1 MPANFTEE
9 ERKEIKER
17 LIALGYDL
25 IREMGLKKMK
35 VSTIAERADIATGTF
50 YHFFASKEAY
60 VEALIEAQNEEWQK
74 KLALEPQNG
83 GKLTLEQAVRWF
95 RDSFRPENNIL
106 MELTFD
112 DWVWLKSHRTEDGMF
127 STLHDEREAKRYLA
141 YVDGIRP
148 DLDVRV
154 IINFFKT
161 IYSMAQNRAIEK
173 GITTQ
178 EEMNANAKKNKL
190 VGILMMVV
198 FSVFITCVVNRQFT
212 FLDGFLQSYIFFNAF
227 SLFDALVIDS
237 IWFCHS
243 KWWVIPGTE
252 DMTEA
257 YHDYAFHW
265 KWFFLGLLLSLPL
278 ALILGGIV
286 ALIGVIV

>member
-35 VSTIAERADIATGTF
+35 VSTIEER
-50 YHFFASKEAY
+50 
-60 VEALIEAQNEEWQK
+60 
-74 KLALEPQNG
+74 
-83 GKLTLEQAVRWF
+83 AVRWF

-112 DWVWLKSHRTEDGMF
+112 DWVWLKSHRTEEGMF
-127 STLHDEREAKRYLA
+127 SALHDEREAKRYLA

-161 IYSMAQNRAIEK
+161 IYSME
-173 GITTQ
+173 
-178 EEMNANAKKNKL
+178 
-190 VGILMMVV
+190 
-198 FSVFITCVVNRQFT
+198 
-212 FLDGFLQSYIFFNAF
+212 
-227 SLFDALVIDS
+227 
-237 IWFCHS
+237 W
-243 KWWVIPGTE
+243 
-252 DMTEA
+252 
-257 YHDYAFHW
+257 
-265 KWFFLGLLLSLPL
+265 
-278 ALILGGIV
+278 
-286 ALIGVIV
+286 

>member
-35 VSTIAERADIATGTF
+35 VSTIAE
-50 YHFFASKEAY
+50 
-60 VEALIEAQNEEWQK
+60 
-74 KLALEPQNG
+74 
-83 GKLTLEQAVRWF
+83 QAVRWF

-127 STLHDEREAKRYLA
+127 SALHDEREAKRYLA

-161 IYSMAQNRAIEK
+161 IYSM
-173 GITTQ
+173 
-178 EEMNANAKKNKL
+178 
-190 VGILMMVV
+190 
-198 FSVFITCVVNRQFT
+198 
-212 FLDGFLQSYIFFNAF
+212 
-227 SLFDALVIDS
+227 
-237 IWFCHS
+237 
-243 KWWVIPGTE
+243 TE
-252 DMTEA
+252 
-257 YHDYAFHW
+257 W
-265 KWFFLGLLLSLPL
+265 
-278 ALILGGIV
+278 
-286 ALIGVIV
+286 